1 MRVVRKVL
9 FAVGLAAGLG
19 LIPIT
24 AMAET
29 TTIAD
34 SVFGVEVAFSGVGS
48 GCSDSSS
55 FAGSANGSAP
65 GFWNATVVHPPLI
78 STPYVPTP
86 ICGGT
91 FALRTQLDEDPAVV
105 KGDFNSGGIFAL
117 PATCYGFF
125 SIGQCSGSTNAGTSC
140 TQSFLVN
147 GVLVHVGTGGS
158 NNGTGT
164 FSATLTHYGRWYG
177 NCVVVVPP
185 PPTVVGTVS
194 LIF

>member
-1 MRVVRKVL
+1 MRSVRKLL
-9 FAVGLAAGLG
+9 FAVGLATGLG

-34 SVFGVEVAFSGVGS
+34 SVFGVEVNFIHT
-48 GCSDSSS
+48 DSACPDYSS
-55 FAGSANGSAP
+55 FVGSANGSAP
-65 GFWNATVVHPPLI
+65 GFWNATVGHQALDTRAGQTTLI
-78 STPYVPTP
+78 
-86 ICGGT
+86 CAGT
-91 FALRTQLDEDPAVV
+91 FTLNTQLDEDPAVV
-105 KGDFNSGGIFAL
+105 KGDFTSGGISAL

-147 GVLVHVGTGGS
+147 GGLAHVGTGGS